1 MPSDFWGRRPFDDT
15 SECMGDKLRTEA
27 DCENRYSSR
36 GCGSHEVDFSCN
48 FFCVG
53 IPVHRPLGSEKQDE
67 VDTYNRLPLS
77 RVLALIKV
85 EAEAELRQSGTDKAR
100 VGVASVADNQRSHS
114 DTVVP

>member
-36 GCGSHEVDFSCN
+36 GCGSHEVDFSCD
-48 FFCVG
+48 FLCVG
-53 IPVHRPLGSEKQDE
+53 IPVHRPLGSKQQEK
-67 VDTYNRLPLS
+67 VHSGKRFPLS
-77 RVLALIKV
+77 RVLALIEV
-85 EAEAELRQSGTDKAR
+85 EAEAELRQSGTDKAG